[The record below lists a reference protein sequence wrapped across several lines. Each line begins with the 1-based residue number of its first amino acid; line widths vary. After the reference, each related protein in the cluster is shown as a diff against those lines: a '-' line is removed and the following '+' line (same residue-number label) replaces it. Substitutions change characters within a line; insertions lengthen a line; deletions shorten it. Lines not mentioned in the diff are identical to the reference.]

1 MTHLHLAVPFAPDL
15 PEQTALESALDGIT
29 LDVTPETALLV
40 LTEDAGSATAARF
53 YADALATGPALA
65 SPAAFPWCL
74 ANAPCATIARRF
86 GLTGPN
92 VTWLV
97 DSLDRPEGFAPAA
110 AWLDGATSRA
120 VVVAIR
126 FSRPSP
132 RLVVWRWS
140 PADGPVS
147 ERLMRADWCAAACL
161 DAA

>member
-1 MTHLHLAVPFAPDL
+1 MMHLHTALPLSPEL
-15 PEQTALESALDGIT
+15 PEQAALEAALDGIT
-29 LDVTPETALLV
+29 LGVTPETALLV
-40 LTEDAGSATAARF
+40 LTEDAGSATAAKF

-97 DSLDRPEGFAPAA
+97 DGLDRPEGFAPAV
-110 AWLDGATSRA
+110 AWLDGPTAPA
-120 VVVAIR
+120 VVAAIR
-126 FSRPSP
+126 FSGPSP

-161 DAA
+161 ETA